1 MKDQAL
7 LLLMFIVIKRS
18 RELKTWEYTKD
29 NLQRVYIDKNKVLSP
44 TPDFYFLKY
53 IFGIITKEGRN
64 IAIVDL

>member
-29 NLQRVYIDKNKVLSP
+29 NL
-44 TPDFYFLKY
+44 
-53 IFGIITKEGRN
+53 
-64 IAIVDL
+64 